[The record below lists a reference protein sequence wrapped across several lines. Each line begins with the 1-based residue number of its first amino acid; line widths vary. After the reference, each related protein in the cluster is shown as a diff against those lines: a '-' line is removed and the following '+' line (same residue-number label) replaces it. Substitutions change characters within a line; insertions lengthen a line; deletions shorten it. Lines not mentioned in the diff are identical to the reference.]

1 MTISQHA
8 VAPWRLI
15 LGRRVGSAL
24 LASLLLALTGCEQPP
39 PPPTKPAADRMVP
52 LQLSILNYTDEYI
65 DEVFVER
72 SWAGNMVAHSGG
84 GKFAGFAEVPRQWD
98 PNYKLTVRWQ
108 TESLYL
114 KDPDAYFEREVAT
127 EPYQQ
132 ETPGGITFLWIAFFP
147 EGVVKLY
154 PTLVGPLHPDFPDG
168 LTAPSWACEKQ
179 FPGNPKCFRRTP
191 SWEKQPEQ
199 DKEVETP

>member
-1 MTISQHA
+1 MPIWKTFIGG
-8 VAPWRLI
+8 I
-15 LGRRVGSAL
+15 LPAF
-24 LASLLLALTGCEQPP
+24 LLLALTGCEQPP

-65 DEVFVER
+65 DDVFVER

-84 GKFAGFAEVPRQWD
+84 GSFAGFAEVPRQWD

-132 ETPGGITFLWIAFFP
+132 ETPGGITFLWVAFFP
-147 EGVVKLY
+147 EGAVKLY

-168 LTAPSWACEKQ
+168 LTAPKLQCRKEHPNSSHCEGP
-179 FPGNPKCFRRTP
+179 PGFWQRQAQSP
-191 SWEKQPEQ
+191 SA
-199 DKEVETP
+199 DKEVEAQ